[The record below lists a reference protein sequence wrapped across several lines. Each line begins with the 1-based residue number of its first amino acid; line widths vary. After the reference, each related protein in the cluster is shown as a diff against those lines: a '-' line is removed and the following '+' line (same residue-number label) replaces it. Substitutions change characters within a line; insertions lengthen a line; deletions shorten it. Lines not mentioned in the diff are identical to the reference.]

1 VKIFYILGMT
11 RSGSTILENALGN
24 VPGSFAAGEIHWLWR
39 SLAAEVPC
47 GCGRPIESCEVWGP
61 VLRAAAGPEDQ
72 RMPASDVISWQ
83 LREARILHTPRLLK
97 IRSWP
102 HTGRSTLDSL
112 LGLTTKLYGALA
124 SVTQARVLVDS
135 SKSPAPLEIL
145 RHVPEVELYVV
156 HLVRDPRAV
165 AYSWRRG
172 APNPGGGRSYH
183 PGAVRCSVRW
193 IMTNAL
199 GYMVR
204 RRLPRGRSIQLRY
217 EDLVKAPMGTVRRL
231 MEFVG
236 EPEAHLPFVTD
247 RIARLEVNHTVS
259 GNRSRFETGD
269 VEIRSDDEWKTPR
282 RDLRRGIVTLLT
294 LPWLRRYGYRRSLR
308 G

>member
-1 VKIFYILGMT
+1 M
-11 RSGSTILENALGN
+11 
-24 VPGSFAAGEIHWLWR
+24 AAK
-39 SLAAEVPC
+39 VPC
-47 GCGRPIESCEVWGP
+47 GCGRQIEECPIWGS
-61 VLRAAAGPEDQ
+61 VLDGAAGPQDQ
-72 RMPASDVISWQ
+72 RVPGSEVISWQ
-83 LREARILHTPRLLK
+83 LREARILHTPRLLR
-97 IRSWP
+97 IRAWP
-102 HTGRSTLDSL
+102 HTGRPTLDWL
-112 LGLTTKLYGALA
+112 LGITAKLFGTLA

-135 SKSPAPLEIL
+135 SKSPAALEIL
-145 RHVPEVELYVV
+145 RHVPEVELYVL

-183 PGAVRCSVRW
+183 PGPIRCSVRW

-199 GYMVR
+199 GSMVR
-204 RRLPRGRSIQLRY
+204 RRLPRERSMLLRY
-217 EDLVKAPMGTVRRL
+217 EDLATAPAGTVRRL

-236 EPEAHLPFVTD
+236 EPEAPLPFVTD

-282 RDLRRGIVTLLT
+282 RDFRRGVVTLLT
-294 LPWLRRYGYRRSLR
+294 LPWLRPYGYRRSVR
-308 G
+308 D